1 MKKEEPQNKRFLQT
15 LQEKIYNINT
25 GYEIDNENKSPPKLS
40 QNLQNED
47 KLEEEKLN
55 EEKEKLNEEAEKI
68 DDEDDKKMEEEE
80 KIEKEEEEIEEG
92 EEKEEKEEKEIN
104 EEEKEEEINE
114 EKIYEKQIYEERI
127 YEDKNPENINNFS
140 PEITPKNISL
150 KESIPYPIES
160 QNIQN
165 EESIKINLNEKNNRI
180 INSPYNQNF
189 TSIKSAL
196 CKLHGQLYI
205 KLNPINFEIMCEKC
219 LEEGKISQI
228 EIKNNYNENNEE
240 DKLKYNCFEHQNIKG
255 SFYCD
260 YCKQFVCKKCFA
272 DLHKEH
278 KCHLPKVI
286 KNEFVELIKEE
297 IEDTIKLKPILNDS
311 INDIKKIYENLKG
324 QKDDIMKVPNNT
336 FKVISLNN
344 DNEMKLLMKKAN
356 DQFMGIDSDVYDNY
370 TYFNIIKEKS
380 IGFMNYLKKISDEMN
395 NKKNNF
401 LLCRYHKKKIELLN
415 EINNFINSSFNFINE
430 TMPQTNDKFSQ
441 NTEKIEKSLI
451 LINKEISKY
460 QKNCISSIISG
471 RQNRSIVLL
480 RFNRYIHKEI
490 KYFKN
495 SLIAFAT
502 NDNIFLTGLVLC
514 GLHIKRKN
522 NLKRDENKKNEDIN
536 SNEINSDENEIKSK
550 ENNIPIQITIFTMVN
565 KLEGNKLI
573 SQKFELNGVKTNN
586 EPYIFIN
593 FEKGVNI
600 IKEKL
605 YIIKVE
611 NLSDNNYNDLWIG
624 SIGKNNKG
632 NMQVI
637 ACHNSGIHFLF
648 KKTEGIQT
656 DFDEFEQGIISGILY
671 SFDK

>member
-240 DKLKYNCFEHQNIKG
+240 DQLEFNCFEHQNLKG

-260 YCKQFVCKKCFA
+260 DCKQFVCKKCFA

-286 KNEFVELIKEE
+286 RNEFINYIKEE
-297 IEDTIKLKPILNDS
+297 IENANQLKPILDDS
-311 INDIKKIYENLKG
+311 INDITKIYDNLKK
-324 QKDDIMKVPNNT
+324 QKDDIMKIPDNT
-336 FKVISLNN
+336 FKAISSNN
-344 DNEMKLLMKKAN
+344 DNAIKSLMKKTN
-356 DQFMGIDSDVYDNY
+356 DQFMGIDSNVHDNY
-370 TYFNIIKEKS
+370 TNYNIMKEKN
-380 IGFMNYLKKISDEMN
+380 IKFMKYLKKISDEMN

-401 LLCRYHKKKIELLN
+401 LLCIYHKKKIDLLK
-415 EINNFINSSFNFINE
+415 EINNFINSSFNFINVRLIE
-430 TMPQTNDKFSQ
+430 TNDKYEQ
-441 NTEKIEKSLI
+441 NKEKIENSLN

-460 QKNCISSIISG
+460 QSSCISSIITG
-471 RQNRSIVLL
+471 RENRTIVLL
-480 RFNRYIHKEI
+480 RFNRYVHKEI

-495 SLIAFAT
+495 SLIAFAS

-514 GLHIKRKN
+514 GLHIKRKKNINKDIN
-522 NLKRDENKKNEDIN
+522 NENINNNEIN
-536 SNEINSDENEIKSK
+536 SNETEDKSQVI
-550 ENNIPIQITIFTMVN
+550 NIPIQITVSTMIN
-565 KLEGNKLI
+565 KLEGNQLLC
-573 SQKFELNGVKTNN
+573 QKYELSGVKSNN
-586 EPYIFIN
+586 DPYIIVN
-593 FEKGVNI
+593 FEKGVKVL
-600 IKEKL
+600 KEKL
-605 YIIKVE
+605 YIIKIE
-611 NLSDNNYNDLWIG
+611 NLSENNYTDLWIG
-624 SIGKNNKG
+624 SIGKDNKK
-632 NMQVI
+632 NIQVI
-637 ACHNSGIHFLF
+637 TCHNSGIQFLF

-656 DFDEFEQGIISGILY
+656 DFDEFEQGIISGVLY
-671 SFDK
+671 SANK